1 MKITPSCQ
9 RGNALLA
16 GLIIASIL
24 GATLASYLVLVS
36 NQNASITRAQSW
48 NLAVPVAEAG
58 IDEALAHL
66 NYNTNRNSSGWAP
79 SSPFDYLKTNA
90 FSDGSSNY
98 YVVGISNLAAPVI
111 VARGFVPAINSAGFI
126 SRTLRVTT
134 KKNGVYQ
141 MAMLAKGSIDL
152 NGNKVMTDS
161 YDSTDPNHSNNGKY
175 PTGQK
180 AKIRDNGDI
189 GTNAGLVDVLDLGNA
204 NIFGKAATGPGGS
217 LDVGANGLVGS
228 SQFQTNATYR
238 EAHQD
243 PAHSHV
249 EAGYFTDDMNVDI
262 PDVHLPPDWPSTV
275 ASMPVGGTV
284 DGVTYN
290 YVLYGGNY
298 QLTSFSGKLLV
309 LGNATLLVTS
319 SFSMS
324 GNSDVIMVTNN
335 ASLKLYVAAPTAT
348 ISGQGM
354 VNGTG
359 SPTNLFYYG
368 LPSNT
373 SIDFT
378 GNGTFT
384 GVIYAPS
391 AALSLKGGGNSAED
405 FCGASVTKTAKMN
418 GNFNFHYD
426 ESLGRINTGGI
437 HRVIS
442 WNEVPNPA
450 SASL

>member
-1 MKITPSCQ
+1 MKIIPSCQ

-48 NLAVPVAEAG
+48 NLAIPVAEAG

-134 KKNGVYQ
+134 KKNGVLQ

-152 NGNKVMTDS
+152 NGNSVGTDS
-161 YDSTDPNHSNNGKY
+161 YDSTDPNYSDNGAY
-175 PTGQK
+175 PINHP
-180 AKIRDNGDI
+180 AKKKDQGDI
-189 GTNAGLVDVLDLGNA
+189 GTNAGLINSLDLGNA
-204 NIFGKAATGPGGS
+204 NIFGRVATGPDGG
-217 LDVGANGLVGS
+217 LNLNNGLVGS
-228 SQFQTNATYR
+228 AQFQTNATYR
-238 EAHQD
+238 AAHQD
-243 PAHSHV
+243 PAHPNV

-284 DGVTYN
+284 DGVPYD
-290 YVLYGGNY
+290 YVLYSGNY

-324 GNSDVIMVTNN
+324 GSSDVIMVTNN
-335 ASLKLYVAAPTAT
+335 ASLKLYVAAATAK
-348 ISGQGM
+348 IAGQAT

-368 LPSNT
+368 LPTNT

-391 AALSLKGGGNSAED
+391 AALSLKGGGNSDQD
-405 FCGASVTKTAKMN
+405 FSGASVTKTVTMN
-418 GNFNFHYD
+418 GHFKFHYD